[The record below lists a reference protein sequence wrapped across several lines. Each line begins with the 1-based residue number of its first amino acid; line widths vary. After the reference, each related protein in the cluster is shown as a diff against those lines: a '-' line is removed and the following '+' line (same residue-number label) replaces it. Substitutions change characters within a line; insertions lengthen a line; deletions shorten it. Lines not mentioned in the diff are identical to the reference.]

1 MKHVKIMGRI
11 VLLFSI
17 VILMSFVP
25 ESNREFFGDWQCQG
39 MTYVKASGE
48 YLGCYYEGSMAPH
61 DPTWHW
67 GFRHWIWM
75 LMGLTLFIY
84 NTVVIV
90 ITLDKEYDKR

>member
-1 MKHVKIMGRI
+1 MKHFKIMGRI

-17 VILMSFVP
+17 IILMSFIP

-39 MTYVKASGE
+39 MTYLKANGE
-48 YLGCYYEGSMAPH
+48 YLGCYYEGNRAPH

-75 LMGLTLFIY
+75 LMGIALFIY
-84 NTVVIV
+84 NTVLII
-90 ITLDKEYDKR
+90 ITLEKNQDEH